1 MANILPVVGDD
12 WHDIYVSLRDPSEY
26 QPAIQLAGSWDK
38 WKRVR
43 TSVRYK
49 ETIDS
54 WAEEVEALLASEAIE
69 AMKAHA
75 QQPGGTAAAKWL
87 AEKSYKDRKGVGRP
101 KKLEAP
107 VEASGASQRVS
118 EDALRLF
125 AVK

>member
-87 AEKSYKDRKGVGRP
+87 AEKSYKATKGVGRP
-101 KKLEAP
+101 KKEAEP
-107 VEASGASQRVS
+107 VDVSGDSQRIS
-118 EDALRLF
+118 NDAQRLF

>member
-26 QPAIQLAGSWDK
+26 QPAMQLAGSWDK

-43 TSVRYK
+43 NSVRYK

-87 AEKSYKDRKGVGRP
+87 AEKLYKEKKAVGRP
-101 KKLEAP
+101 KKEKD
-107 VEASGASQRVS
+107 EEDVS
-118 EDALRLF
+118 SDSKRISNDAQRLF

>member
-12 WHDIYVSLRDPSEY
+12 WHDVYVSLRDPSEY
-26 QPAIQLAGSWDK
+26 QPAMQLAGSWEK

-43 TSVRYK
+43 NSVRYK

-87 AEKSYKDRKGVGRP
+87 AEKLYKEKKGVGRP
-101 KKLEAP
+101 KKEKD
-107 VEASGASQRVS
+107 EEDVS
-118 EDALRLF
+118 SDSKRISNDAQRLF

>member
-26 QPAIQLAGSWDK
+26 QPAMQLAGSWDK

-43 TSVRYK
+43 NSVRYK

-87 AEKSYKDRKGVGRP
+87 AEKLYKEKKGVGRP

-118 EDALRLF
+118 EDAMRLF